1 MDVPTGF
8 FGDSGGNPAAGGGV
22 VPDAKARSN
31 SANHVGPSGMGTEGQ
46 AIGVITALSVAEES
60 APPNT
65 RTVQEPDGEWL
76 K

>member
-1 MDVPTGF
+1 MDLATGAL
-8 FGDSGGNPAAGGGV
+8 GGGAGNPAAGGGT
-22 VPDAKARSN
+22 VPDTAARSN

-46 AIGVITALSVAEES
+46 AIGVITALSVENES
-60 APPNT
+60 LPPNT